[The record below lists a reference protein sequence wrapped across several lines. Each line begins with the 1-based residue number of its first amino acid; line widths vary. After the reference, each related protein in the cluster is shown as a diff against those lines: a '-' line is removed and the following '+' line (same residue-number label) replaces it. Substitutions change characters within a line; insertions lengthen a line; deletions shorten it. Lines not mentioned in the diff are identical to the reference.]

1 MHLPLRCCT
10 LTTTFGLQLRAASM
24 AARAANVVLAGTL
37 GAFVPTSNHTT
48 LCYAGCRFKFMVHPT
63 GFLVHRQ
70 HSYSKAGTLYQASKK
85 VYEKSVKEDKAKG
98 DKDTSLAGTT
108 HK

>member
-1 MHLPLRCCT
+1 
-10 LTTTFGLQLRAASM
+10 
-24 AARAANVVLAGTL
+24 
-37 GAFVPTSNHTT
+37 
-48 LCYAGCRFKFMVHPT
+48 MVHPT
-63 GFLVHRQ
+63 GFIVHRQ

-108 HK
+108 HKYVPDTASALRAGLLLQLCPLLQL

>member
-1 MHLPLRCCT
+1 
-10 LTTTFGLQLRAASM
+10 
-24 AARAANVVLAGTL
+24 
-37 GAFVPTSNHTT
+37 
-48 LCYAGCRFKFMVHPT
+48 MVHPT

-85 VYEKSVKEDKAKG
+85 VYEKNIKDSKDKG

>member
-1 MHLPLRCCT
+1 
-10 LTTTFGLQLRAASM
+10 
-24 AARAANVVLAGTL
+24 
-37 GAFVPTSNHTT
+37 
-48 LCYAGCRFKFMVHPT
+48 MVHPT

-85 VYEKSVKEDKAKG
+85 VYEKNIKENKDKG

>member
-1 MHLPLRCCT
+1 MNMCSAPVWLSVAVCL
-10 LTTTFGLQLRAASM
+10 
-24 AARAANVVLAGTL
+24 
-37 GAFVPTSNHTT
+37 
-48 LCYAGCRFKFMVHPT
+48 RFKFMVHPT

-85 VYEKSVKEDKAKG
+85 VYEKNIKDNKDKG